1 MEKEGNPIF
10 KSFLNNFDIPLNN
23 NKEALKQ
30 SLLEGFKK
38 EKKTAEEIL
47 VEGAS
52 LHTIP
57 GNKFLLEYWN

>member
-10 KSFLNNFDIPLNN
+10 KSVLNKFDIPLNN
-23 NKEALKQ
+23 NNEALKQ

-38 EKKTAEEIL
+38 EKKTAEENL
-47 VEGAS
+47 VDGAA

-57 GNKFLLEYWN
+57 GNKILLVDY